1 MFSNLAGEFKQYSEG
16 LMDRTLDQLEVS
28 LRNLRKPKYRNMSR
42 GDAKTAIMAVIA
54 EKKKLAVI

>member
-1 MFSNLAGEFKQYSEG
+1 MFKNLAGEVKQYAEG
-16 LMDRTLDQLEVS
+16 LMDRTLDQLELS

-54 EKKKLAVI
+54 EKKMAVI